1 MLDAVPINETLFVV
15 CYGDEQHH
23 GRGIAK
29 IQLNHHSGELQLVDF
44 LSMTEKPGAVI
55 CLGKQLWVSFLD
67 EQTGEAGI
75 NIYQL
80 QSSGFIHI
88 SRTLTPYYY
97 SSFHRSGSWILA
109 ASFRDGADAVMA
121 IDDPAHLRSFYLHP
135 FTGPNSTDRRQQAC
149 HSHFIAT
156 IPHQEIAYATDLGT
170 DQVLLYR
177 FTEGILTLQ
186 PHLSLRCAAG
196 SGPRL
201 MPSSADGRF
210 AYLLHELTNHLQ
222 VLEYTATGYICRQSI
237 SVLADNSGHGTHS
250 AVADELSAIAD
261 QLSAIADELGAVA
274 NEISAAACQI
284 SPDGRYLLVSVR
296 GENRL
301 VIFHIDAENGR
312 LTLAWR
318 LACGHT
324 PRDLRLRGTHILV
337 AAQGDNALE
346 SYRLLAETPS
356 LSLQTPPHRLALQAP
371 VGIYTTP

>member
-1 MLDAVPINETLFVV
+1 MLDADPINETLFVV

-44 LSMTEKPGAVI
+44 LSMTKKPGAVI
-55 CLGKQLWVSFLD
+55 CLGKQLWISFLD

-88 SRTLTPYYY
+88 SRTVTHYYY

-177 FTEGILTLQ
+177 FTEGELTLQ
-186 PHLSLRCAAG
+186 PHLSLSCAAG

-210 AYLLHELTNHLQ
+210 AYLLYELSNRLE
-222 VLEYTATGYICRQSI
+222 VLEYTTAGWICHQSL
-237 SVLADNSGHGTHS
+237 SVLVEGSDNATH
-250 AVADELSAIAD
+250 
-261 QLSAIADELGAVA
+261 
-274 NEISAAACQI
+274 SAAACQI
-284 SPDGRYLLVSVR
+284 SQDGRLLLVSVR
-296 GENRL
+296 GENSL
-301 VIFHIDAENGR
+301 VIYHINSENGQ

-318 LACGHT
+318 LACGQV

-371 VGIYTTP
+371 VGIYTAT

>member
-1 MLDAVPINETLFVV
+1 MLDADPINETLFIV

-88 SRTLTPYYY
+88 SRTVTPYYY

-186 PHLSLRCAAG
+186 PHLSLSCAAG

-237 SVLADNSGHGTHS
+237 PVLEQDDGTHS
-250 AVADELSAIAD
+250 AVA
-261 QLSAIADELGAVA
+261 G
-274 NEISAAACQI
+274 EISAAACQI

-312 LTLAWR
+312 LTLARR
-318 LACGHT
+318 LACGQV

-337 AAQGDNALE
+337 AAQGSNQLE
-346 SYRLLAETPS
+346 SYP
-356 LSLQTPPHRLALQAP
+356 LQPDEWPDSPKPPHRLALQAP
-371 VGIYTTP
+371 VGIYTAT

>member
-1 MLDAVPINETLFVV
+1 MLDADPINETLFVV
-15 CYGDEQHH
+15 CYGDEQHQ

-29 IQLNHHSGELQLVDF
+29 IQLNHPSGELQLVDF

-67 EQTGEAGI
+67 EQTAEAGI

-88 SRTLTPYYY
+88 SRTVTPYYY
-97 SSFHRSGSWILA
+97 SSFHQSGSWILA

-121 IDDPAHLRSFYLHP
+121 IDDPASLRSCYLHP

-177 FTEGILTLQ
+177 FTEGLLTIQ
-186 PHLSLRCAAG
+186 PHLSLSCADG

-210 AYLLHELTNHLQ
+210 AYLLHEITNHLE
-222 VLEYTATGYICRQSI
+222 VLEYSAAGFICRQSI
-237 SVLADNSGHGTHS
+237 SVLADNSGHGIHS
-250 AVADELSAIAD
+250 AIVD
-261 QLSAIADELGAVA
+261 QLSAAADELGTVA
-274 NEISAAACQI
+274 DEISAAACQI

-296 GENRL
+296 GENSL
-301 VIFHIDAENGR
+301 VIYHIDAENGR
-312 LTLAWR
+312 LTLARR
-318 LACGHT
+318 LACGQV

-337 AAQGDNALE
+337 AAQGSNQLE
-346 SYRLLAETPS
+346 SHP
-356 LSLQTPPHRLALQAP
+356 LQPDAWPDSAKPPHRLPLQAP
-371 VGIYTTP
+371 VALEPVQPHPAT

>member
-1 MLDAVPINETLFVV
+1 MLDANPINETLFVV

-75 NIYQL
+75 NIYQP

-88 SRTLTPYYY
+88 SRTVTPYYY

-177 FTEGILTLQ
+177 FTEGILILQ
-186 PHLSLRCAAG
+186 PHLSLSCAAG

-237 SVLADNSGHGTHS
+237 SVLADNSGNGTHS

-274 NEISAAACQI
+274 DEISAAACQI

-337 AAQGDNALE
+337 AAQGSNQLE
-346 SYRLLAETPS
+346 SYP
-356 LSLQTPPHRLALQAP
+356 LQPDEWPDSPKPPHRLALQAL
-371 VGIYTTP
+371 VGIYTAP